1 MEPATDVP
9 PGAAVPGADR
19 SALVVLGLAV
29 AGLVG
34 FGAYLWSL
42 PTPWSPE
49 VGFGAQVLAVPRK
62 LPDFA
67 LVDHRG
73 RPFGHA
79 RLEGRWSLLYF
90 GTTSCPDVCPATLQ
104 ILAALGEYAD
114 AAPPVQRV
122 FVSVDPLRDTPARLA
137 AYVGYF
143 DPQLLGVAGP
153 LPEIGRLTRAV
164 GAMHQRGRAVGGSRS
179 YRVDHAASLFLV
191 DPQARLYAILDEPV
205 NADAFADLVRKVQA
219 LPPNAS

>member
-1 MEPATDVP
+1 M
-9 PGAAVPGADR
+9 
-19 SALVVLGLAV
+19 VLGLAV

-122 FVSVDPLRDTPARLA
+122 FVSVDPLRDTPARL
-137 AYVGYF
+137 
-143 DPQLLGVAGP
+143 
-153 LPEIGRLTRAV
+153 LPELGRLTRAV